1 MGNWGLEQGERRT
14 VIHGEAHGFVPAV
27 PPLQTAVAVVV
38 AVLAVH
44 KGTGDGARA
53 GVHVLVGA
61 PAREVNVPVV
71 QLELHVAGGVGE
83 VPADGDAAGVSV
95 GGDGGDVQEL
105 AAVVLDT
112 GQEDQGELV
121 GVLVDD

>member
-1 MGNWGLEQGERRT
+1 MKGQRLT
-14 VIHGEAHGFVPAV
+14 VVHGETHGFVPAV
-27 PPLQTAVAVVV
+27 PPLETAVAVVV

-71 QLELHVAGGVGE
+71 QLELDVAGGVGE

-95 GGDGGDVQEL
+95 GGDGGNVEEL
-105 AAVVLDT
+105 TAVVLDAR
-112 GQEDQGELV
+112 QEDQGELV
-121 GVLVDD
+121 GVLVDH